1 MNHHFDLEQER
12 KDLAQKRLDD
22 AIKEYR
28 NAKDAG
34 ENTAALEDRF
44 KEIDLLL
51 GFQSER
57 SRAEVIEWDNIP
69 DPEPREWLIDQWL
82 PANTVTMF
90 TGDGGAGKSWL
101 TLQMV
106 CQVACGYRDAYL
118 DPEFEKV
125 ADKTLPRDVVFATWE
140 DEPAEIKR
148 RIQEL
153 AKRMKWIKGSTKHLH
168 IVDMRGI
175 GSVWGPGIGQHIQNT
190 GDLLAAGED
199 LRAICEDTDAKLL
212 VLDPLSGAF
221 GGNENDRS
229 AVYDFVSSFRG
240 WGDEAQ
246 CATLAIGHL
255 PKGAEGRNA
264 GFSGSTAWE
273 ASVRSMWMLT
283 KKQFTEG
290 KEQVTKHYWTLEHTK
305 SNYAPIQPPIYL
317 NRQSTGWWT
326 KANDRDEA
334 ADGYDAYMSGIPT
347 KQSSTIRGG
356 NNGRP
361 THLNNL

>member
-1 MNHHFDLEQER
+1 ML
-12 KDLAQKRLDD
+12 
-22 AIKEYR
+22 
-28 NAKDAG
+28 
-34 ENTAALEDRF
+34 
-44 KEIDLLL
+44 
-51 GFQSER
+51 S
-57 SRAEVIEWDNIP
+57 
-69 DPEPREWLIDQWL
+69 
-82 PANTVTMF
+82 
-90 TGDGGAGKSWL
+90 
-101 TLQMV
+101 LQH
-106 CQVACGYRDAYL
+106 GRTN
-118 DPEFEKV
+118 P
-125 ADKTLPRDVVFATWE
+125 P
-140 DEPAEIKR
+140 EIKR

>member
-140 DEPAEIKR
+140 DEPA
-148 RIQEL
+148 
-153 AKRMKWIKGSTKHLH
+153 
-168 IVDMRGI
+168 
-175 GSVWGPGIGQHIQNT
+175 
-190 GDLLAAGED
+190 
-199 LRAICEDTDAKLL
+199 
-212 VLDPLSGAF
+212 
-221 GGNENDRS
+221 
-229 AVYDFVSSFRG
+229 
-240 WGDEAQ
+240 
-246 CATLAIGHL
+246 
-255 PKGAEGRNA
+255 
-264 GFSGSTAWE
+264 
-273 ASVRSMWMLT
+273 
-283 KKQFTEG
+283 
-290 KEQVTKHYWTLEHTK
+290 
-305 SNYAPIQPPIYL
+305 
-317 NRQSTGWWT
+317 
-326 KANDRDEA
+326 RD
-334 ADGYDAYMSGIPT
+334 
-347 KQSSTIRGG
+347 
-356 NNGRP
+356 
-361 THLNNL
+361 